1 MAGHE
6 IIPKKCQELDLK
18 VSGKTRKYTLKQKF
32 IYF

>member
-6 IIPKKCQELDLK
+6 IIPKKCQELGSK
-18 VSGKTRKYTLKQKF
+18 VSGKTRKYALKQKF